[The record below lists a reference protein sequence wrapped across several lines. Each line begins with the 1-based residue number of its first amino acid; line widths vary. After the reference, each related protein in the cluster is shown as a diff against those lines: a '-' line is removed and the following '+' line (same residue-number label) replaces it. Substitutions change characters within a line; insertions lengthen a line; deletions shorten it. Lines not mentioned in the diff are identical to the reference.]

1 MALTLVKED
10 GTGLSTANSYANE
23 ADGDSYHDGHLY
35 ATDWTAATSGNKEA
49 ALVMATRLL
58 DQHFTFEGKAI
69 SLEQAL
75 EFPRYDIKD
84 RSGYLIEAA
93 TIPQDL
99 IDATAEYARWLI
111 QSDRTAEE
119 GEKGFKNLKVGSL
132 SLTPDPGD
140 RKQTVPDVVVK
151 MLAPYGEPYGGA
163 TMDVVR

>member
-35 ATDWTAATSGNKEA
+35 ATDWSGASSGNKQA
-49 ALVMATRLL
+49 ALVMATRLI
-58 DQHFTFEGKAI
+58 DDYFTFVGKAI

-75 EFPRYDIKD
+75 EFPRYDITD
-84 RSGYLIEAA
+84 RSGYLIQAA

-99 IDATAEYARWLI
+99 IDAACEYGRWLI

-132 SLTPDPGD
+132 SITPDPSD
-140 RKQTVPDVVVK
+140 RKQKMPDVVAK

-163 TMDVVR
+163 MVDVTR